1 MHRAMSGIYNHK
13 DNNQEIG
20 DKHGDIQW
28 ILLVIA

>member
-1 MHRAMSGIYNHK
+1 MSG
-13 DNNQEIG
+13 NNNNKHNSQEIG